1 MTFYFFSKKC
11 IPSDLWL
18 IKCCLAYLDFNTTY
32 LHGLGKKKT
41 KTRTSMNKK
50 NVKEKSQ
57 ENNIPCILRLQTK
70 LNVWDTNIKLED
82 LQFKLIVHSV

>member
-1 MTFYFFSKKC
+1 MQHQRIKASVLLHSLYIFDCTYMTFYFFSKKC

-57 ENNIPCILRLQTK
+57 ENNIPCILR
-70 LNVWDTNIKLED
+70 
-82 LQFKLIVHSV
+82 

>member
-1 MTFYFFSKKC
+1 
-11 IPSDLWL
+11 
-18 IKCCLAYLDFNTTY
+18 
-32 LHGLGKKKT
+32 
-41 KTRTSMNKK
+41 MNKK